1 MMRCAAENSRRS
13 PLLRLFI
20 IGGLFQATAS
30 ELFRKQPHEMTN
42 RAALGHRRWKFAQ
55 KLSLIDFAFIR
66 KRRIYRAENRIY
78 K

>member
-1 MMRCAAENSRRS
+1 MMRRAAENPRRW

-42 RAALGHRRWKFAQ
+42 RAALDRR
-55 KLSLIDFAFIR
+55 R
-66 KRRIYRAENRIY
+66 
-78 K
+78 